1 MWSSYWRMVS
11 GMEIEQRQ
19 RILTGPGPRVRAGRR
34 RSRAAR
40 RALIGVVAG
49 CAVFGGAMVMLPS
62 GGFTP
67 TPAAPGPV
75 AGAMTAVTAGV
86 PVSLRDLAALVG
98 DREAYLRTH
107 PRDAESWAVL
117 GTAYVEQGRRTAT
130 PGYFPKAERAL
141 RTSLAAGP
149 TRNLAALRG
158 LAALAN
164 ARGDFRKGREWGETA
179 RKLAPK
185 EWTTYP
191 LLIDSYRG
199 LGDYKA
205 SRKAL
210 EKLQALHSGPPVLA
224 RAAQVYWDRGWRED
238 AVAALSDAAAGARTP
253 TERAVW
259 LTEAGRL
266 AWERGDREQSLRSY
280 EGALH
285 VDPADPAA
293 LAGRGRALA
302 SLGRVPEA
310 LRAYQAAFAGRPA
323 PGYALELGE
332 LYQARGLD
340 SAARAQYGLVRT
352 RVRTETAGG
361 VDDALVLGLFEADHG
376 DASEAVKRLRA
387 EWKRQPGIGVAD
399 ALGWALHRAGKNKE
413 ALKFAERAT
422 DKEHGG
428 GVRSALYVYHRGQIE
443 RGLDLTGAARRHI
456 AEALQ
461 INPYFSPV
469 LAPVARRTLDTLGEP
484 STSST
489 SLPSELEEDPAFPE
503 PEVPEPDRTSPAA
516 SAPAEATPSVPA
528 PAGSYEVP
536 APVPSESAA
545 DPAGD
550 DRGREP
556 APAPRRTA
564 PH

>member
-1 MWSSYWRMVS
+1 
-11 GMEIEQRQ
+11 MEIEQRE
-19 RILTGPGPRVRAGRR
+19 RAVTGSGPRRPSGRR

-40 RALIGVVAG
+40 RALIGGVAG
-49 CAVFGGAMVMLPS
+49 CAVFGGVMVLLPS

-67 TPAAPGPV
+67 TPPAPGPV
-75 AGAMTAVTAGV
+75 AGAMTAVAAGM
-86 PVSLRDLAALVG
+86 PVSLRELTALVG
-98 DREAYLRTH
+98 DRETYLRAH
-107 PRDAESWAVL
+107 PRDARSWAVL

-130 PGYFPKAERAL
+130 PGFFPKAERAL
-141 RTSLAAGP
+141 RTSLTTGP
-149 TRNLAALRG
+149 TRNLAASQG

-164 ARGDFRKGREWGETA
+164 ARGDFREGRKWGETA

-185 EWTTYP
+185 QWTTYP

-224 RAAQVYWDRGWRED
+224 RAALVYWDRGWRED
-238 AVAALSDAAAGARTP
+238 AVAAFSEAATGARTP
-253 TERAVW
+253 AERAAW
-259 LTEAGRL
+259 LAESGRL
-266 AWERGDREQSLRSY
+266 AWERGDRELSLRSY
-280 EGALH
+280 EGALRS
-285 VDPADPAA
+285 DRSEPAA

-310 LRAYQAAFAGRPA
+310 LRSYQAAFAGRPA

-332 LYQARGLD
+332 LYEARGLGP
-340 SAARAQYGLVRT
+340 AARAQYGLVRA

-361 VDDALVLGLFEADHG
+361 VDDALVLGLLEADHG
-376 DASEAVKRLRA
+376 DAAQAVRGLRA

-399 ALGWALHRAGKNKE
+399 ALGWALHRAGKDEE
-413 ALKFAERAT
+413 ALKFAARAT

-443 RGLDLTGAARRHI
+443 RGLGQTGAARRHLT
-456 AEALQ
+456 ESLQ
-461 INPYFSPV
+461 INPYFSPL
-469 LAPVARRTLDTLGEP
+469 LAPLARRTLDTLGEP

-489 SLPSELEEDPAFPE
+489 ALPDGLEEEPAFPE
-503 PEVPEPDRTSPAA
+503 PEPPEPVRTSPAPPPA
-516 SAPAEATPSVPA
+516 AGSVPSWSAPPA
-528 PAGSYEVP
+528 PAGSLP
-536 APVPSESAA
+536 APDPAVSASPGFPA
-545 DPAGD
+545 DPAMG
-550 DRGREP
+550 GRRTEP
-556 APAPRRTA
+556 TPVPRRTG

>member
-1 MWSSYWRMVS
+1 
-11 GMEIEQRQ
+11 MEIEQRQ
-19 RILTGPGPRVRAGRR
+19 RVLTGPGPRVRAGRR

-49 CAVFGGAMVMLPS
+49 CAVFGGVMVMLPS
-62 GGFTP
+62 GGFAP

-75 AGAMTAVTAGV
+75 AGAMTAVAAGV
-86 PVSLRDLAALVG
+86 PVSLRDLAVLVR

-107 PRDAESWAVL
+107 PREAESWAVL

-141 RTSLAAGP
+141 RTSLAAGA
-149 TRNLAALRG
+149 TGNLAALRG
-158 LAALAN
+158 LAGLAN

-210 EKLQALHSGPPVLA
+210 ERLQALHSGPPVLA

-238 AVAALSDAAAGARTP
+238 AVAALSDAAAGARTAA
-253 TERAVW
+253 ERAIL
-259 LTEAGRL
+259 LTESGRL
-266 AWERGDREQSLRSY
+266 AWERGDREVSLRSY
-280 EGALH
+280 EAALR
-285 VDPADPAA
+285 VDRNEPAA

-310 LRAYQAAFAGRPA
+310 LRAYQAAFAGRPT

-332 LYQARGLD
+332 LYQARGLG
-340 SAARAQYGLVRT
+340 SAARAQYGLVRA

-443 RGLDLTGAARRHI
+443 RGLDLTGAARRHV

-469 LAPVARRTLDTLGEP
+469 LAPLARRTLDRLGEP
-484 STSST
+484 SA
-489 SLPSELEEDPAFPE
+489 SLPGELEEDPAFPE
-503 PEVPEPDRTSPAA
+503 PEVPEPVRTSPAA
-516 SAPAEATPSVPA
+516 SAPAGSTPSVPA
-528 PAGSYEVP
+528 PDGSYG
-536 APVPSESAA
+536 APEPTAAASPGFPA
-545 DPAGD
+545 DPASGGQ
-550 DRGREP
+550 RAEL

>member
-1 MWSSYWRMVS
+1 
-11 GMEIEQRQ
+11 MEIEQRE
-19 RILTGPGPRVRAGRR
+19 RDLTGRGSRKASGRR

-49 CAVFGGAMVMLPS
+49 CAVFGGVMVLLPT

-67 TPAAPGPV
+67 TPPAPGPV
-75 AGAMTAVTAGV
+75 AGAMTAVTAGM
-86 PVSLRDLAALVG
+86 PVSLRDLTALVR
-98 DREAYLRTH
+98 DREAYLRTR
-107 PRDAESWAVL
+107 PRDAASWAVL

-141 RTSLAAGP
+141 RTSLTAGP
-149 TRNLAALRG
+149 TGNLAALQG

-164 ARGDFRKGREWGETA
+164 ARGDFRKGRTWGESA
-179 RKLAPK
+179 LKLAPK
-185 EWTTYP
+185 QWTTYP
-191 LLIDSYRG
+191 LLIDSFRG

-210 EKLQALHSGPPVLA
+210 EKLQALHSGPPVMA

-253 TERAVW
+253 AERAVW
-259 LTEAGRL
+259 LAEAGRL
-266 AWERGDREQSLRSY
+266 AWERGDRAESLRSY
-280 EGALH
+280 EGALRI
-285 VDPADPAA
+285 DRDEPAA

-332 LYQARGLD
+332 LYQAQGLD
-340 SAARAQYGLVRT
+340 PAARAQYGLVRA

-361 VDDALVLGLFEADHG
+361 VDDTLVLGLLEADHG
-376 DASEAVKRLRA
+376 DAAEAVRRLRA

-413 ALKFAERAT
+413 ALTFAARAT

-443 RGLDLTGAARRHI
+443 RGLELTGAARRHL
-456 AEALQ
+456 AESLQ
-461 INPYFSPV
+461 INPYFSPL
-469 LAPVARRTLDTLGEP
+469 LAPLARRTLDRLGEP

-489 SLPSELEEDPAFPE
+489 ALPGELEEDPAFPE
-503 PEVPEPDRTSPAA
+503 PEVPEPVRTAPAA
-516 SAPAEATPSVPA
+516 SAPDVSAPSSPSVPA
-528 PAGSYEVP
+528 PAGSYEAP
-536 APVPSESAA
+536 APAASASPTF
-545 DPAGD
+545 PAGPATGGQ
-550 DRGREP
+550 RPEP
-556 APAPRRTA
+556 PTAPRRTA
-564 PH
+564 PR